1 MERPGADPAVAC
13 TLGPGAGRAQ
23 LDEWAK
29 LRRLHQR
36 TEATNGGVRL
46 WFDSAAEVAVREVAA
61 TEAAC
66 CGFLRLEVVRDA
78 NLVRLEI
85 TSELTDAQPV
95 ITRLAS
101 EAGGYASE

>member
-1 MERPGADPAVAC
+1 MERPEADPVVGC
-13 TLGPGAGRAQ
+13 TLGPDAGRAQ

-29 LRRLHQR
+29 LRPRHQR
-36 TEATNGGVRL
+36 TAATSDGVRL
-46 WFDSAAEVAVREVAA
+46 WFDSAAESAVRKVAA

-78 NLVRLEI
+78 DRVRLEI
-85 TSELTDAQPV
+85 TSELTAAQPV

-101 EAGGYASE
+101 EASGSASA